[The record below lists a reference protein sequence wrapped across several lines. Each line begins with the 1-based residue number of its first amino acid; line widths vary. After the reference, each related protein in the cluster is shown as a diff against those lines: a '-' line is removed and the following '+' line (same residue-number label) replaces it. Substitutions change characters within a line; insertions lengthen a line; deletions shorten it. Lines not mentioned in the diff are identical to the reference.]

1 MLLEATPREVDLNQ
15 VRRHIEE
22 VLGVVG
28 VHDLHAWTITSGI
41 PVLSARVTVDAAC
54 IALGRSGGVLDR
66 LGECL
71 GDHFDVDHCTF
82 QLEPEGHQDHEAPSN
97 L

>member
-1 MLLEATPREVDLNQ
+1 VVD
-15 VRRHIEE
+15 
-22 VLGVVG
+22 

-41 PVLSARVTVDAAC
+41 PVLSSHVTVDAAC
-54 IALGRSGGVLDR
+54 IAQGRSGEVLDR

-82 QLEPEGHQDHEAPSN
+82 RLEPEGDQDHEAPSH